1 MVRQNADP
9 LSGSCMGPGQGWVR
23 LPCSGGRMR
32 SYMISA
38 VVAAAVL
45 LTSALALPASAS
57 GPASAGATR
66 AGWSVTPSPNPVVPT
81 GQLFWVSCPSAHR
94 CMAVG
99 TYVKA
104 SGAGVTLAEQWKGR
118 TWRIVPTPS
127 PRGLAFSGLLG
138 VSCTGPS
145 ACMAVGSGQTRSGAA
160 RVFAERWNGTS
171 WSLQVTPS
179 PAHGG
184 AFLNGVA
191 CTSATAC
198 TAVGS
203 SNAGTLAERW
213 NGTGW
218 SIQHTPN
225 PAQGGASLSGVSCTS
240 ASACTAVG
248 LSNAGTLAERWNGT
262 RWSIQ
267 HTPNPAQGNAAL
279 TSVACTTA
287 RACTAVGASNAG
299 TLAEAWNGT
308 RWSIQATPNP
318 PRAQSPFLNSV
329 ACSSAVSCT
338 AVGGFTDS
346 SDTSHTL
353 AEHWNGSSW
362 RRQPT
367 PDQPPGG
374 PSLLLGLDCASAKTC
389 TAVGYSNVNDSP
401 AVIVER
407 FASAHWSA
415 QRAPNPLGA
424 ASSQLNGTACTSR
437 TDCIAVGAATTGEDR
452 LQQTLAERW
461 NGSAWSIQPIPS
473 PPGGGALNSVFCTSR
488 SACVAVG
495 ATANGR
501 TLAEQRTGARWR
513 ILATPNPPSGGI
525 LNGVSCTSSSAC
537 TAVGQTGGG
546 RTLAERWNGFRWRI
560 QPTPSPS
567 GAPIVVLASVACA
580 SPEACMATGG
590 LNDNSNNVVGTL
602 AERWN
607 GRHWR
612 ILRTFKPHGFGAFLG
627 AVACTSPSTCTAVGS
642 SGEATTL
649 AEHWNGVRWR
659 VQPTPNPHGGQTIFL
674 TSVACP
680 ASSICTSVGL
690 NIIGQSQMTLA
701 ERFNG
706 RGWHIQRTPGIVS
719 FDTTGPTVAC
729 PTVRFC
735 VAVAGFSN
743 NGPHVTLAEQWN
755 RRP

>member
-1 MVRQNADP
+1 MMVRQNADP

-213 NGTGW
+213 NGT
-218 SIQHTPN
+218 S
-225 PAQGGASLSGVSCTS
+225 
-240 ASACTAVG
+240 
-248 LSNAGTLAERWNGT
+248 
-262 RWSIQ
+262 WSIQ

-389 TAVGYSNVNDSP
+389 TAVGYSNANDSP
-401 AVIVER
+401 TVMVEQL
-407 FASAHWSA
+407 AHGHRTIQA
-415 QRAPNPLGA
+415 APNPIGA
-424 ASSQLNGTACTSR
+424 VSSELTGVTCTSPAE
-437 TDCIAVGAATTGEDR
+437 CVAVGDTTSKNR
-452 LQQTLAERW
+452 TRVALAEQW
-461 NGSAWSIQPIPS
+461 NGRRWRVQPIPS
-473 PPGGGALNSVFCTSR
+473 PPGGGVLNSVSCPSR
-488 SACVAVG
+488 SECMAVG
-495 ATANGR
+495 FRANGR
-501 TLAEQRTGARWR
+501 TLAERLTGSRWR
-513 ILATPNPPSGGI
+513 ILATPNPASGGL
-525 LNGVSCTSSSAC
+525 LNAVSCTSNQAC
-537 TAVGQTGGG
+537 TAVGNSGKG
-546 RTLAERWNGFRWRI
+546 RT
-560 QPTPSPS
+560 
-567 GAPIVVLASVACA
+567 
-580 SPEACMATGG
+580 M
-590 LNDNSNNVVGTL
+590 
-602 AERWN
+602 
-607 GRHWR
+607 
-612 ILRTFKPHGFGAFLG
+612 
-627 AVACTSPSTCTAVGS
+627 
-642 SGEATTL
+642 
-649 AEHWNGVRWR
+649 
-659 VQPTPNPHGGQTIFL
+659 
-674 TSVACP
+674 
-680 ASSICTSVGL
+680 
-690 NIIGQSQMTLA
+690 
-701 ERFNG
+701 
-706 RGWHIQRTPGIVS
+706 
-719 FDTTGPTVAC
+719 
-729 PTVRFC
+729 
-735 VAVAGFSN
+735 
-743 NGPHVTLAEQWN
+743 
-755 RRP
+755 